1 MRIVLSKIPEIDP
14 GDLISQYPF
23 TDQKG
28 GSRRIDF
35 MIINEKKGYKLPIEL
50 DGLTKFLGSDE
61 RPDYSRFIDFL
72 RRQNAL
78 VNTFGIVLR
87 YTNKEMI
94 QNTAFIISEI
104 RNTLLSQSRGEIQH
118 RTEVEERKLIEN
130 TYREEIE
137 KLRLQQN
144 KEVKNL
150 EQEINGLK
158 GKIERQVETESQL
171 TSKLRIYE
179 DRIKHLQQNPITT
192 ANSVDIEALFVE
204 LRMCS

>member
-1 MRIVLSKIPEIDP
+1 M
-14 GDLISQYPF
+14 
-23 TDQKG
+23 
-28 GSRRIDF
+28 
-35 MIINEKKGYKLPIEL
+35 
-50 DGLTKFLGSDE
+50 GSDE

-87 YTNKEMI
+87 YTNKEMF

-171 TSKLRIYE
+171 TSKLGIYE